1 MDSYDTLQQILD
13 SHPSTAPKTK
23 TFMEILHI
31 LFAPQEAQLA
41 THMSFKGKSVKDIA
55 SASHMDMESVHQI
68 LEQMANKAIIY
79 TAKKDNEVLYGLVP
93 TIPGLFEFPFMKG
106 MTTETHKKLAQ
117 LWETYHHEAL
127 GNSFSGNPTP
137 LMRVLPIDTALEPGI
152 VIHPF
157 EEARKLIEKAQY
169 IALTNCACRVSVH
182 KCDKPLDVC
191 MIFDGAAEFLVDRG
205 YAWKASVDQTINALM
220 KSEKAGL
227 VHTSN
232 NSKDRA
238 TVICNCCPCCCTV
251 LRGRTQAGNIN
262 AFSTSRFEA
271 KIDINNCSGCEA
283 CVNGRCPM
291 NAITMFN
298 GIASVVAS
306 QCIGCGLCASVCS
319 SNAITL
325 IERTSAPTIPAT
337 VTDMGIKVAQEKG
350 RLDRF
355 IEVMKK

>member
-1 MDSYDTLQQILD
+1 MDSYDKLQQILD

-31 LFAPQEAQLA
+31 LFTPQEATVA
-41 THMSFKGKSVKDIA
+41 TAMSFKGKTVEEIA
-55 SASHMDMESVHQI
+55 SEAHQDIELTRQI

-79 TAKKDNEVLYGLVP
+79 TAKKNNEILYGLVP

-106 MTTETHKKLAQ
+106 MITETHPKLAQ
-117 LWETYHHEAL
+117 LWEKYHHEAL

-137 LMRVLPIDTALEPGI
+137 LMRVLPVDTSIEPGI
-152 VIHPF
+152 VIHPY
-157 EEARKLIEKAQY
+157 EEAKKLIEKSSY

-191 MIFDGAAEFLVDRG
+191 MIFDGAAEFLVSRG
-205 YAWKASVDQTINALM
+205 YAWKSSIDETINALI
-220 KSEKAGL
+220 KSEEAGL

-251 LRGRTQAGNIN
+251 LRGRTQLGNIN
-262 AFSTSRFEA
+262 AFNTSRFEA
-271 KIDINNCSGCEA
+271 KVDIHNCSGCEA
-283 CVNGRCPM
+283 CANGRCPM
-291 NAITMFN
+291 NAISMVD
-298 GIASVVAS
+298 GIATIDAS

-319 SNAITL
+319 SHAITL
-325 IERTSAPTIPAT
+325 KERASAPDIPAT
-337 VTDMGIKVAQEKG
+337 VTEMGIKVAKEKG
-350 RLDRF
+350 RLDSF